1 MPTMREGGPTVAVP
15 RDELLALAGAHERAG
30 RLAEAARLLS
40 LILADAPDAAD
51 ALHLMG
57 IVAYRQGDIARAL
70 ALIERAL
77 AGGLEQ
83 PLYLRNIAE
92 VYRALGRLD
101 QALAAAEAA
110 VALNRGDPLSLANLA
125 IIHGDRLELDPA
137 VAAAEAALALDPDN
151 AAAHFERGEARLL
164 RGDLPG
170 GFADMEW
177 RFALDGAAP
186 PLPDTDRPAWDG
198 APMASGRLLLIGDQG
213 FGDVIQFARYIP
225 WVQARVA
232 DLVIGVSRPLIGL
245 LRQITD
251 APIVDTWRSMP
262 GFDAWMTL
270 SGLPRLAGTTLATI
284 PAPIP
289 YLRADPARIAR
300 WQARLDQLCPP
311 GRRRIGLAWAGRAA
325 HKNDRNRSA
334 GLAAFAPLLARGD
347 CVFVGVQKG
356 PAAAQVAGYTGAA
369 PLVHLGPEL
378 GDFEDTAAVLS
389 RLDLLISV
397 DTSVVHLAGAL
408 ACPAWV
414 ALPFAPDWRWMLERA
429 DTPWYPTH
437 RLFRQHRPGA
447 WEGVMADLG
456 AALDQRLKSG
466 PE

>member
-1 MPTMREGGPTVAVP
+1 MTDPAPAGSPAEIAVP
-15 RDELLALAGAHERAG
+15 RAELFALAAEHERAG
-30 RLAEAARLLS
+30 RLGDAARLLS
-40 LILADAPDAAD
+40 HLLAADADAAD

-57 IVAYRQGDIARAL
+57 IIAYRQGDIARAL
-70 ALIERAL
+70 DLIERAL
-77 AGGLEQ
+77 ARGLDQ

-101 QALAAAEAA
+101 QARTAAEAA
-110 VALNRGDPLSLANLA
+110 VALHRGDPLSLANLA
-125 IIHGDRLELDPA
+125 IIHGDRLELDQA

-186 PLPDTDRPAWDG
+186 PLPNTDRPAWDG

-225 WVQARVA
+225 WVQSRVA
-232 DLVIGVSRPLIGL
+232 DLVIGASRPLIGL

-251 APIVDTWRSMP
+251 APIRDTWRGIP
-262 GFDAWMTL
+262 DFAAWTTL

-289 YLRADPARIAR
+289 YLHADPARITR
-300 WQARLDQLCPP
+300 WRARLDQLCPP
-311 GRRRIGLAWAGRAA
+311 GMARIGIAWAGRAA

-356 PAAAQVAGYTGAA
+356 PAVAQVASYTGAA

-378 GDFEDTAAVLS
+378 GDFEDTAAVLTT
-389 RLDLLISV
+389 LDLLVSV

-408 ACPAWV
+408 GRPAWV
-414 ALPFAPDWRWMLERA
+414 ALPYAPDWRWMLGRA
-429 DTPWYPTH
+429 DTPWYPTL
-437 RLFRQHRPGA
+437 RLFRQTSPGA
-447 WEGVMADLG
+447 WDGVMADIA
-456 AALDQRLKSG
+456 AALDARGK
-466 PE
+466 P